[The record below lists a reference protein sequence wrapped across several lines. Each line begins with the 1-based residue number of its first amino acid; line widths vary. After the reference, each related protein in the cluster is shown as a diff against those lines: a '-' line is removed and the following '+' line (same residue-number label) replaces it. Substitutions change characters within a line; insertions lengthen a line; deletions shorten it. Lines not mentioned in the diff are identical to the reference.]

1 MLQCGLPLFLA
12 AGVAGCATQPAQA
25 PTLSRD
31 TRSEN
36 YCVQLAGTG
45 TAAYDQAVLLDCRR
59 EEYTAAA
66 RVRGRQLPAEVDAGC
81 AATASMGD
89 PVRFFS
95 WSRYALCVERL
106 APPPPE
112 P

>member
-1 MLQCGLPLFLA
+1 LHRGLPLFLA
-12 AGVAGCATQPAQA
+12 AGVAGCAAQPAQA
-25 PTLSRD
+25 PALSRE

-45 TAAYDQAVLLDCRR
+45 TASYDQAVLLDCRR

-66 RVRGRQLPAEVDAGC
+66 RVRGWQVPAQVDAGC

-106 APPPPE
+106 APPPSE

>member
-1 MLQCGLPLFLA
+1 LLLTAGLTACA
-12 AGVAGCATQPAQA
+12 AETKQA
-25 PTLSRD
+25 PALSREA
-31 TRSEN
+31 RSEN
-36 YCVQLAGTG
+36 YCVQFAGTG
-45 TAAYDQAVLLDCRR
+45 TAQYDQAALLDCRR

-66 RVRGRQLPAEVDAGC
+66 RVRRWQVPGDVDAGC
-81 AATASMGD
+81 AATASLGD

-106 APPPPE
+106 APPPSE

>member
-1 MLQCGLPLFLA
+1 LA
-12 AGVAGCATQPAQA
+12 AGVAGCAGESKQA
-25 PTLSRD
+25 PSLSRE

-45 TAAYDQAVLLDCRR
+45 TALYDQALLLDCRR

-66 RVRGRQLPAEVDAGC
+66 RVRGWRVPGEVDAGC

-95 WSRYALCVERL
+95 WSRYALCVERI

>member
-1 MLQCGLPLFLA
+1 LHRSLPLLLA

-25 PTLSRD
+25 PALSRE

-45 TAAYDQAVLLDCRR
+45 TASYDQAVLLDCRR

-66 RVRGRQLPAEVDAGC
+66 RVRGWQVPAQADAGC

-95 WSRYALCVERL
+95 WTRYALCVERL
-106 APPPPE
+106 APPLSE